1 MKTSS
6 LTIKS
11 AIITIVGIF
20 LNLLLYVYAIE
31 KYFFDH
37 PLLLWK
43 ITAILY
49 ALFLISGIIWVV
61 RICFFSLPV
70 KKTAF
75 LRSRSHPVM
84 VLLILAFGSGLFV
97 QIFSTIS
104 FVYGW
109 YGPGWASLLTM
120 FKENGFTVSLAALLS
135 GIGIWIPGKSGYFLS
150 MLYPLMWL
158 SLLVRQFIF
167 DSSIMYYYIR
177 DAFPIVLVFMI
188 FVPIFL
194 NHPKVLSYFGIRKC
208 RQQLFFTAA
217 AFLLTFVSVVWINI
231 YKYYM

>member
-31 KYFFDH
+31 KYSFDH

-49 ALFLISGIIWVV
+49 ALFLISGIIWAVC
-61 RICFFSLPV
+61 ICFFSLPV
-70 KKTAF
+70 KKPAF
-75 LRSRSHPVM
+75 LRSRSHLVM

-158 SLLVRQFIF
+158 SLLVREFIF
-167 DSSIMYYYIR
+167 DREFIYYY
-177 DAFPIVLVFMI
+177 AKGALPVLFIFVFL
-188 FVPIFL
+188 VPIFL
-194 NHPKVLSYFGIRKC
+194 NHPKVLSYFGIQKC
-208 RQQLFFTAA
+208 RQQLFFTVA
-217 AFLLTFVSVVWINI
+217 AFLLTFVSVVWIYI

>member
-11 AIITIVGIF
+11 AIITIVS
-20 LNLLLYVYAIE
+20 LLLYLILYIYIVK
-31 KYFFDH
+31 KYYFYH
-37 PLLLWK
+37 PLFLWK

-49 ALFLISGIIWVV
+49 ALFLISGIIWAVC
-61 RICFFSLPV
+61 ICFFSLPV
-70 KKTAF
+70 KKPVF

-97 QIFSTIS
+97 EIITSIFFI
-104 FVYGW
+104 YGW

-120 FKENGFTVSLAALLS
+120 FKENGFTVLLAALLS
-135 GIGIWIPGKSGYFLS
+135 GIGIWIPRKSGYFLS

-158 SLLVRQFIF
+158 SLLVREFIF
-167 DSSIMYYYIR
+167 DREFIYYY
-177 DAFPIVLVFMI
+177 AKGALPVLFIFVFL
-188 FVPIFL
+188 VPIFL
-194 NHPKVLSYFGIRKC
+194 NHPKVLSYFGIQKC
-208 RQQLFFTAA
+208 RQQLFFTVA
-217 AFLLTFVSVVWINI
+217 AFLLTFVSVVWIYI

>member
-31 KYFFDH
+31 KYSFDH

-49 ALFLISGIIWVV
+49 ALFLISGIIWAVC
-61 RICFFSLPV
+61 ICFFSLLV
-70 KKTAF
+70 KKPAF

-158 SLLVRQFIF
+158 SLLSAILYLIPGSALFVLFLIENLYITMQKALCR
-167 DSSIMYYYIR
+167 YY
-177 DAFPIVLVFMI
+177 L
-188 FVPIFL
+188 FL
-194 NHPKVLSYFGIRKC
+194 YFLYR
-208 RQQLFFTAA
+208 FF
-217 AFLLTFVSVVWINI
+217 
-231 YKYYM
+231 